1 MSRVL
6 LFAAFLA
13 TLTACGARTGL
24 RSPPSDAFDAEAA
37 IELDAP
43 IDRVAP
49 DAPDVRDVTTP
60 ADVPLVT
67 QLDGLRWELP
77 CASRLSDTVCTA
89 DSTREVSTVLL
100 GTPGERYRVTA
111 RFRGVVEQKGFR
123 GGIPVHDHWQI
134 GGIPDNDTWNV
145 YSLRV
150 SSPPAT
156 FYVNRGPTG
165 LFECVLLDITED
177 FEVDVG
183 ATVQLVADSVNQ
195 LEIGNRD
202 AFGRAI
208 VVPGVPPAPRAY
220 DGQFVQMDVV
230 SVARVR

>member
-1 MSRVL
+1 LV
-6 LFAAFLA
+6 
-13 TLTACGARTGL
+13 ACGARTGL
-24 RSPPSDAFDAEAA
+24 RSPSIDGFYADAA

-43 IDRVAP
+43 LDREST
-49 DAPDVRDVTTP
+49 DAPDIRDIATP
-60 ADVPLVT
+60 TDVPLVT

-77 CASRLSDTVCTA
+77 CANRVSDTVCTT
-89 DSTREVSTVLL
+89 DMTREVSTVLL
-100 GTPGERYRVTA
+100 GVPGERYRVTA

-123 GGIPVHDHWQI
+123 GGTAVGAHWQI
-134 GGIPDNDTWNV
+134 DGVPDDDTWNV

-165 LFECVLLDITED
+165 LFECVLLDITEA

-183 ATVQLVADSVNQ
+183 ARVQLVADSVNQ

-202 AFGRAI
+202 AFGREI
-208 VVPGVPPAPRAY
+208 VVPGVPPAPGAY
-220 DGQFVQMDVV
+220 DGQFVQMDVIAV
-230 SVARVR
+230 TRVR